1 MKNKYELGALILRLV
16 LGISFLIHG
25 VSKFQGGIENT
36 AGWFA
41 SIGLPEFLAYATAGI
56 EVLGGLA
63 LILGFFTRYI
73 SVLFVVLMAGAIIQ
87 VKLAAGFLGDG
98 QTAGYELDLAF
109 LAMSL
114 SLAVTGSKA
123 YALDQL
129 LFRGNEKENNVSV
142 N

>member
-1 MKNKYELGALILRLV
+1 MKNKYELGALILRVV

-36 AGWFA
+36 VGWFA
-41 SIGLPEFLAYATAGI
+41 SIGLPEFLAYAAASI
-56 EVLGGLA
+56 EVVGGIA
-63 LILGFFTRYI
+63 LILGFFTRFI
-73 SVLFVVLMAGAIIQ
+73 SVLFVLLMAGAIIK

-109 LAMSL
+109 LAMAL
-114 SLAVTGSKA
+114 SLAVTDSKA

-129 LFRGNEKENNVSV
+129 LFKKEETTNNTFVS
-142 N
+142 

>member
-1 MKNKYELGALILRLV
+1 MKNKYELGALILRVV

-36 AGWFA
+36 VGWFA

-56 EVLGGLA
+56 EAVGGLA
-63 LILGFFTRYI
+63 LILGLFTRYV

-109 LAMSL
+109 LAMAL
-114 SLAVTGSKA
+114 SLAVTSSKA

-129 LFRGNEKENNVSV
+129 LFKENKKESNVSI